1 MDNTND
7 RQLSFPQRN
16 WFLLCV
22 IVAILSPLVVH
33 WVQAA
38 AHKQSY
44 QQSVDVRPA
53 HGDSGATGGANAGGK
68 DTSYKVAAPPSTDSS
83 KKGGGGVTDT
93 FRGGTGSKKP

>member
-1 MDNTND
+1 
-7 RQLSFPQRN
+7 
-16 WFLLCV
+16 V

-33 WVQAA
+33 WVQAGA
-38 AHKQSY
+38 RRSSY

-53 HGDSGATGGANAGGK
+53 TGDSGATGSTNAGGK

-93 FRGGTGSKKP
+93 FHGGTGSKKP